1 MSAKDPCGPCGL
13 CCRSYLVPLFG
24 HDLWRIHSQL
34 HLPPESI
41 AFIAEQETPDALG
54 FLLEAGGPTHGVAL
68 LKKEPIV
75 ATQPCIFLDD
85 APNGHTRCG
94 IYANRPVTCQ
104 TYPMS
109 KFGPRVYQREAT
121 LCPPDS
127 WSDEDTLA
135 PHWRENLQR
144 LRMYRDIY
152 VEVVARWNAAVA
164 RWKPPAML
172 PASVFCDYLLRV
184 YDQIA
189 VAEESLE
196 PDLRRRIL
204 LGWAQVDRIDDSRV
218 DDREVTVARAHE
230 PPWIAHFRRVRDVID
245 SFFPDLVPLPF
256 QNILVESKPAK
267 N

>member
-1 MSAKDPCGPCGL
+1 M
-13 CCRSYLVPLFG
+13 PLFG
-24 HDLWRIHSQL
+24 HDLWRIHTQQ
-34 HLPPESI
+34 HLPPESF

-54 FLLEAGGPTHGVAL
+54 FRLEAGGPTHGLAL

-75 ATQPCIFLDD
+75 ATQPCIFLED
-85 APNGHTRCG
+85 APNGHTHCA
-94 IYANRPVTCQ
+94 IYPDRPVTCQ
-104 TYPMS
+104 SYPMS

-152 VEVVARWNAAVA
+152 VEVLARWNTAVE
-164 RWKPPAML
+164 RWAPPEPL
-172 PASVFCDYLLRV
+172 PASVFCDYLLMV

-189 VAEESLE
+189 VAEAAIQ
-196 PDLRRRIL
+196 PDLRQGIL
-204 LGWAQVDRIDDSRV
+204 LGWAQIGRNDRGGIDSHQL
-218 DDREVTVARAHE
+218 TVARAQE
-230 PPWIAHFRRVRDVID
+230 PPWITYFRRVREVID
-245 SFFPDLVPLPF
+245 GFFPDLEPLPF
-256 QNILVESKPAK
+256 QNVLVESTPAG